1 MVCCCKLHESTLNSE
16 RTGGV
21 PPSLLKVLGD
31 AMLVYGAAPLFLLSL
46 FIVNALGLQ
55 FINTLW
61 NDQFPVA
68 ILSALLTLTSSLY
81 FLYAA
86 VYVAYPRYL
95 GLIVTR
101 TYVSL
106 RDSNGG
112 AQPQPAGWLE
122 YGWRSHFGLTILA
135 YLMVTVVAVGVAVS
149 EFNEIG
155 NSAFDML
162 FDLTWV
168 ANQLLVLLTAAV
180 EYMMTR
186 VAVQR
191 FTHDT
196 ERAQVDTAVM
206 APDEPRL
213 GDHWKRLAFCRLLQ
227 LFAAGHCPVL
237 TREPSHSRVPPE
249 AAGAAARAP

>member
-1 MVCCCKLHESTLNSE
+1 
-16 RTGGV
+16 
-21 PPSLLKVLGD
+21 
-31 AMLVYGAAPLFLLSL
+31 MLVYGASQLFLLSL

-180 EYMMTR
+180 RSYATD
-186 VAVQR
+186 
-191 FTHDT
+191 F
-196 ERAQVDTAVM
+196 
-206 APDEPRL
+206 
-213 GDHWKRLAFCRLLQ
+213 
-227 LFAAGHCPVL
+227 
-237 TREPSHSRVPPE
+237 
-249 AAGAAARAP
+249 